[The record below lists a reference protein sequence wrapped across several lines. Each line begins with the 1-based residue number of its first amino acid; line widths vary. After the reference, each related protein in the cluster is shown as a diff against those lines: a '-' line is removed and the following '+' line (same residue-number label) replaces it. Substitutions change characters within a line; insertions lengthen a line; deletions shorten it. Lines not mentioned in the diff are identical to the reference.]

1 MGIAGLIVLPILM
14 LLGKS
19 IIAKIYAFS
28 FWFQRIILP
37 ERDAPQPID
46 TPQTAQDVEKLLD
59 TPWWDAFWAYQN
71 RSFRLAFIIEAA
83 VAFLFFFLLNLSIG
97 SMEDTFKYEGYHW
110 KSVFGYSFMLTA
122 IPALCFFMQYR
133 SERKTVQDWKNNYK
147 FKLISEKDEAI
158 VFVGQEYAKFVNHDR
173 SQNKRVRRKMLRI
186 VAGAVAV
193 LLCLVGVT
201 QYISRNVDKKLGD
214 NAYEFRGFE
223 YTLQEDGT
231 ARIDRYVGR
240 VPAELVLP
248 AELHGVPVTSIG
260 KKAFAEQPRIV
271 QVTVPEGV
279 TTIGEK
285 AFYFCEKLERVI
297 LPQSLETIEPR
308 AFSDCWKATQIDLPA
323 GLKHIGKH
331 AFSSCYMLSAVSIPE
346 SVETIGEWAFSGTN
360 IKEITIPASV
370 DSLGTGA
377 FSNCLELTRVTIL
390 NGSLELDG
398 RSFRGCTSLV
408 EVDLPVDAAVI
419 PRDMALFSADG
430 KRLITYWG
438 KATAY
443 AVPDGVEEICDYAFS
458 SCKTLKSVSFPKG
471 LRRIGKSA
479 FEGCGLEQ
487 IDLPGGLRELG
498 VDAFSGC
505 SSLTD
510 IVLPDGLIKVDI
522 SSFPV
527 PYNTNMTITIPP
539 SVRKL
544 DWSGA
549 WYREIDRITFRVV
562 RGSAADAYLKE
573 LENKTSWNG
582 EKVFNPVQIQYYVP
596 QVEKKAA
603 P

>member
-1 MGIAGLIVLPILM
+1 MGFAGVIMFPILM
-14 LLGKS
+14 
-19 IIAKIYAFS
+19 IAFKAMDAGIRIFS
-28 FWFQRIILP
+28 LWFCRILLP
-37 ERDAPQPID
+37 EQDPAPSVP
-46 TPQTAQDVEKLLD
+46 TPQTAEEVEQLIP
-59 TPWWDAFWAYQN
+59 TPWWDEFWRYQ
-71 RSFRLAFIIEAA
+71 LKACLLTFILETISCLLLC
-83 VAFLFFFLLNLSIG
+83 FLFNLFVNSLINA
-97 SMEDTFKYEGYHW
+97 FPAEGYDW
-110 KSVFGYSFMLTA
+110 KMVFGYTFILAALPGFCLFMA
-122 IPALCFFMQYR
+122 YR
-133 SERKTVQDWKNNYK
+133 SVRKNISDWQDNLEFRVANEEPKTV
-147 FKLISEKDEAI
+147 LSM
-158 VFVGQEYAKFVNHDR
+158 GQAYAAYVNHDR
-173 SQNKRVRRKMLRI
+173 SQNKTIRRRMLRI

-201 QYISRNVDKKLGD
+201 QYMSRHVNKKLGD

-285 AFYFCEKLERVI
+285 AFYFCKKLERVI

-331 AFSSCYMLSAVSIPE
+331 AFSSCYMLSTVSIPE

-360 IKEITIPASV
+360 IKEITIPAGV

-390 NGSLELDG
+390 NGSLELEG

-430 KRLITYWG
+430 KRLIAHWG

-443 AVPDGVEEICDYAFS
+443 AVPDGVEEIGDYAFS

-471 LRRIGKSA
+471 LRRIGQYA
-479 FEGCGLEQ
+479 FADCGLEQ
-487 IDLPGGLRELG
+487 IVLPDGLLEIG
-498 VDAFSGC
+498 AYAFSGC

-510 IVLPDGLIKVDI
+510 IVLPDGLTKADI

-527 PYNTNMTITIPP
+527 PYNTKITITIPP
-539 SVRKL
+539 SVRKM

-549 WYREIDRITFRVV
+549 WYREIDRVTFRVV

-573 LENKTSWNG
+573 LANKTSWNG